1 MSTSPNTLYVIQI
14 KEKYTNKKKKRETV
28 QKNARRLSLKQNQ
41 LSAQHHENMQ
51 IIFFWIPSLKL
62 ALKCICK
69 WPKNVHRIIKIIMND
84 YINNSSWYIIIYKNI
99 NCYSW
104 R

>member
-1 MSTSPNTLYVIQI
+1 MTASFIRTDFSESSIAKV
-14 KEKYTNKKKKRETV
+14 
-28 QKNARRLSLKQNQ
+28 KQNQ

-84 YINNSSWYIIIYKNI
+84 YINNSSWSMRRQTKWTE
-99 NCYSW
+99 SGGK
-104 R
+104 RLA